1 MKFKYLARNK
11 EGELQGGFVDAA
23 GRDGAA
29 NILTGH
35 ELFVLSLESADKK
48 RITEKVFSFLNRV
61 KAIDVMVFTRQFAT
75 LLESEVPL
83 SDSIRALYKQTKNP
97 LFKEAI
103 FEISADIDAGLSL
116 SQALGRQNHIFSEF
130 YLNMIRSAEVTARLK
145 EAMIFLADYM
155 EKEVGLRMKIKNALI
170 YPAFIIVLFLA
181 VAVIILTVVFPKL
194 APVFEEMNVRLPLLT
209 KILLNSG
216 GFILEWW
223 WLIIIIGWL
232 FIGLMIDYFR
242 TPEGKIV
249 FSELIIRTPV
259 FGDLFKKNY
268 VARFAE
274 SLSVLIK
281 GGIPLSQSLEIT
293 GRVIG
298 NEIYAGIIE
307 EIAEK
312 VKAGESLS
320 SLLSQN
326 EYYFPALVGQM
337 VSIGE
342 NTGRLDEILLKVAAF
357 FTREVENVVNNLTE
371 LIQPVLITVIGIL
384 VGLLFAAILLPIY
397 NLTQGLRI

>member
-1 MKFKYLARNK
+1 M
-11 EGELQGGFVDAA
+11 QGGFVDAA

-35 ELFVLSLESADKK
+35 GLFVLSLESADRK
-48 RITEKVFSFLNRV
+48 RLTEKVFSFLNRV

-97 LFKEAI
+97 LLKEAI

-130 YLNMIRSAEVTARLK
+130 YLNMIRSAEVTARLN
-145 EAMIFLADYM
+145 EAMKFLADYM

-170 YPAFIIVLFLA
+170 YPAFIIALFLV
-181 VAVIILTVVFPKL
+181 VAIIILTVVFPKL
-194 APVFEEMNVRLPLLT
+194 APVFEEMNVKLPLLT

-216 GFILEWW
+216 GFMIEWW

-232 FIGLMIDYFR
+232 FIGLLIDYFR

-298 NEIYAGIIE
+298 NEIYAGIIG

-320 SLLSQN
+320 SLLNQN

-357 FTREVENVVNNLTE
+357 FTREVENVVDNLTE
-371 LIQPVLITVIGIL
+371 LIQPVLITVIGIA